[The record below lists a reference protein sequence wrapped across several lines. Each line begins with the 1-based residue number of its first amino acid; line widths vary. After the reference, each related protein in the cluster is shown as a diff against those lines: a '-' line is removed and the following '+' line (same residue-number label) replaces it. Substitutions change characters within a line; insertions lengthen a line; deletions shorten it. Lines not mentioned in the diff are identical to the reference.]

1 MRIVLDTN
9 ILVRS
14 AAKADGLARR
24 LLHTI
29 SAGSHRLIISP
40 FILDE
45 VARVLAYR
53 RIRSRWGL
61 TDEEIQEHVNL
72 LAASAEIVEPVTIER
87 VVLADPDDDAIVHT
101 ALSGRAD
108 VLCTRD
114 VHLSHPGVLQFC
126 ARHAILVMDD
136 IDLYRTLHP

>member
-9 ILVRS
+9 VLVRS
-14 AAKADGLARR
+14 AAKADGLAHR
-24 LLHTI
+24 LLHII
-29 SAGSHRLIISP
+29 STGPHRLIISP
-40 FILDE
+40 FILGE

-87 VVLADPDDDAIVHT
+87 VVL
-101 ALSGRAD
+101 
-108 VLCTRD
+108 
-114 VHLSHPGVLQFC
+114 
-126 ARHAILVMDD
+126 
-136 IDLYRTLHP
+136 

>member
-9 ILVRS
+9 VLVRA
-14 AAKADGLARR
+14 AAKADGLAGR

-29 SAGSHRLIISP
+29 SAGPHRLIISP
-40 FILDE
+40 CILDE

-61 TDEEIQEHVNL
+61 TDEDIQEHVNL

-87 VVLADPDDDAIVHT
+87 VVPADPDDDAIIQT

-114 VHLSHPGVLQFC
+114 VHLSHPDVLQLC
-126 ARHAILVMDD
+126 ARHGIQVMDD

>member
-1 MRIVLDTN
+1 LTKLPR
-9 ILVRS
+9 
-14 AAKADGLARR
+14 
-24 LLHTI
+24 
-29 SAGSHRLIISP
+29 
-40 FILDE
+40 
-45 VARVLAYR
+45 
-53 RIRSRWGL
+53 GL

-114 VHLSHPGVLQFC
+114 VHLSRPGVLQFC
-126 ARHAILVMDD
+126 ARHGIQVMDD